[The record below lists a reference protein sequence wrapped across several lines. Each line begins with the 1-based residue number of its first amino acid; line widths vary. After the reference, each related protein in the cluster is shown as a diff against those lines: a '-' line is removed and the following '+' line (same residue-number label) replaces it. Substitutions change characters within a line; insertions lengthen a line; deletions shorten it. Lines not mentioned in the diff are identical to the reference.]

1 MITKLTKEQEQQ
13 MPLYVE
19 KWLKIGLSTE
29 RLDKKVISEYVPKLQ
44 KFLNRKNNLS
54 IIIMNNPFYTW
65 LAILLV
71 ENQVGKQ
78 VRSQVENQIENQVR
92 SQVENQ
98 VRNQVWNQVENQVR
112 NQVWKQVENQ
122 VENQVGKQVENF
134 IWPYLDGNFAS
145 GYFSFNDYMF
155 ENVLKI
161 KHEYQEFWEIYK
173 MSSQFSLIYPLENFI
188 VFCEKP
194 IKINMKNSTL
204 HCDNAPAIQYAD
216 DFNIYCL
223 NGVRVT
229 KEIVETSAYDLN
241 PKLVL
246 TEKNAEIRREIV
258 RKIGI
263 ERICQ
268 KLKTKTINKWNE
280 YELLEL
286 PKIEGMTI
294 KPIYLKMRNPSIGVY
309 HLEGVPPE
317 IKTCKQALAWRC
329 GEVDY
334 IEPIQLT

>member
-1 MITKLTKEQEQQ
+1 MAQNWIIYGE
-13 MPLYVE
+13 
-19 KWLKIGLSTE
+19 I
-29 RLDKKVISEYVPKLQ
+29 RKKVISEYVPKLQ

-92 SQVENQ
+92 SQVENQIGNQVRNQVWKQVRSQVRSQVENQVENQVRSQVENQIENQVWNQVRNQ

-294 KPIYLKMRNPSIGVY
+294 KNQSILK
-309 HLEGVPPE
+309 
-317 IKTCKQALAWRC
+317 
-329 GEVDY
+329 
-334 IEPIQLT
+334 

>member
-1 MITKLTKEQEQQ
+1 MEMNMITKLTKEQEQQ
-13 MPLYVE
+13 MPVCVE
-19 KWLKIGLSTE
+19 KWLKIGLSME
-29 RLDKKVISEYVPKLQ
+29 RLDRKAISEYTPKLQ

-54 IIIMNNPFYTW
+54 LIIMNNPFYTW
-65 LAILLV
+65 LAILLLRNQVWNQVGNQV
-71 ENQVGKQ
+71 EKQVGKQ
-78 VRSQVENQIENQVR
+78 VENQVWK
-92 SQVENQ
+92 Q
-98 VRNQVWNQVENQVR
+98 VRNQVWNQVG
-112 NQVWKQVENQ
+112 KQ
-122 VENQVGKQVENF
+122 VENQVGKQVEDF

-145 GYFSFNDYMF
+145 GYFSFYDYMF

-161 KHEYQEFWEIYK
+161 EHEYQEFWEVYK

-194 IKINMKNSTL
+194 IKINIKNSIL

-223 NGVRVT
+223 NGVKVT
-229 KEIVETSAYDLN
+229 KEIVETSAYDLD

-246 TEKNAEIRREIV
+246 TEKNAEVRREIV

-268 KLKTKTINKWNE
+268 KLKTKTIDKWNE